1 MPKSHKRMVDII
13 EDVTSDEIL
22 KDQELEKDTETGT
35 EVKSEDADMDSKEVE
50 TDKVEVDEAE
60 ADMDSDIA
68 NKDIAAASAG
78 IKQATPPLASGKQ
91 ELMNQMMKKVAMMDE
106 EELVTLAKSFETQPE
121 PAEVKTS
128 EDDIATSV
136 AAVGRAE
143 APKSTVQE
151 EEGEETPEH
160 EAGETA
166 EFEAGE
172 KEEGDVDEENGE
184 CNCDGECK
192 CNASGEEEMT
202 DEVKIDME
210 EDVKALVSAEANL
223 TEAFKSKAKTIF
235 ESAVMTKIR
244 EEKTKLKEGFKASLV
259 KQTEVIKSALVEKVD
274 NYLTY
279 VVENWM
285 KENKVALATSLRVEV
300 AENFITSLKSVFSEH
315 YIEVPAGK
323 TNVVEE
329 LNTKVSKL
337 QEQLNASEKNRLA
350 LKSTAEKLQRQSILA
365 EASKG
370 LASTQAAR
378 LNELTKD
385 VAFET
390 SDSFQKKVTTIKESY
405 FQTKSATA
413 ATAKVAAVT
422 GNKMTQVIV
431 EGQEDPNAFI
441 TSDMKNYLSAI
452 SRVEKN
458 NPSK

>member
-13 EDVTSDEIL
+13 EDVTADEIL
-22 KDQELEKDTETGT
+22 KDQELEKDTEAGT
-35 EVKSEDADMDSKEVE
+35 EVKAEDADMDSKEVE

-68 NKDIAAASAG
+68 NKDIAAASAD
-78 IKQATPPLASGKQ
+78 IKQATPPSASEKQ
-91 ELMNQMMKKVAMMDE
+91 RLMDKVMKKVTMMDE
-106 EELVTLAKSFETQPE
+106 EELVGLAKSFETQPE
-121 PAEVKTS
+121 PAEVKTA
-128 EDDIATSV
+128 EDDV
-136 AAVGRAE
+136 AAGVAQVGQAE

-160 EAGETA
+160 EAGESA
-166 EFEAGE
+166 EHEAGE
-172 KEEGDVDEENGE
+172 KEEGDIDEEE
-184 CNCDGECK
+184 
-192 CNASGEEEMT
+192 SEEEGDIDEEDEKEKDET
-202 DEVKIDME
+202 DYETEVDMG

-223 TEAFKSKAKTIF
+223 TEAFKAKAKTIF
-235 ESAVMTKIR
+235 EAAVKTKIR
-244 EEKTKLKEGFKASLV
+244 EEKTKLKEGFKAALT
-259 KQTEVIKSALVEKVD
+259 KQTKVIKSEIVEKVD

-350 LKSTAEKLQRQSILA
+350 LKSATEKLQRQSILA

-405 FQTKSATA
+405 FQNKDAS
-413 ATAKVAAVT
+413 KVAPVKAAVAT
-422 GNKMTQVIV
+422 GKKTTQVIV

-441 TSDMKNYLSAI
+441 SSDMKNYLSAI

>member
-1 MPKSHKRMVDII
+1 MVDII
-13 EDVTSDEIL
+13 EDVTADEIL
-22 KDQELEKDTETGT
+22 KDQELEKDTEAGT
-35 EVKSEDADMDSKEVE
+35 EVKSEDANMDSQEVE

-60 ADMDSDIA
+60 ADMDSDIG

-78 IKQATPPLASGKQ
+78 IKQATPPSASEKQ
-91 ELMNQMMKKVAMMDE
+91 RLMDKVMKKVTMMDE
-106 EELVTLAKSFETQPE
+106 EELVGLAKSFETQPE
-121 PAEVKTS
+121 PAEVKTA
-128 EDDIATSV
+128 EDDV
-136 AAVGRAE
+136 AAGVAQVGQAE

-166 EFEAGE
+166 EVEAGE
-172 KEEGDVDEENGE
+172 KEEGDIDEEE
-184 CNCDGECK
+184 
-192 CNASGEEEMT
+192 SEEE
-202 DEVKIDME
+202 VDME

-223 TEAFKSKAKTIF
+223 TEAFKAKAKTIF
-235 ESAVMTKIR
+235 EAAVKTKIR
-244 EEKTKLKEGFKASLV
+244 EEKTKLKEGFKAALT
-259 KQTEVIKSALVEKVD
+259 KQTKVIKSEIVEKVD

-350 LKSTAEKLQRQSILA
+350 LKSATEKLQRQSILA

-385 VAFET
+385 VAFENA
-390 SDSFQKKVTTIKESY
+390 DSFQKKVTTVKESY
-405 FQTKSATA
+405 FQNKEAGKVATV
-413 ATAKVAAVT
+413 KAAVT
-422 GNKMTQVIV
+422 AGKKTTQVIV
-431 EGQEDPNAFI
+431 EGQEDPNTFI
-441 TSDMKNYLSAI
+441 SSDMKNYLSAI

-458 NPSK
+458 NPNK

>member
-13 EDVTSDEIL
+13 EDVTADEIL
-22 KDQELEKDTETGT
+22 KDQELEKDTEAGT
-35 EVKSEDADMDSKEVE
+35 EVKSEDADMDSQEVE

-68 NKDIAAASAG
+68 NKDIAAASAD
-78 IKQATPPLASGKQ
+78 IKQATPPSASEKQ
-91 ELMNQMMKKVAMMDE
+91 RLMDKVMKKVTMMDE
-106 EELVTLAKSFETQPE
+106 EELVGLAKSFETQPE
-121 PAEVKTS
+121 PAEVKTA
-128 EDDIATSV
+128 EDDV
-136 AAVGRAE
+136 AAGVAQVGQAE

-160 EAGETA
+160 EAGESA
-166 EFEAGE
+166 EHEAGE
-172 KEEGDVDEENGE
+172 KEEGDIDEEE
-184 CNCDGECK
+184 DEK
-192 CNASGEEEMT
+192 EKDET
-202 DEVKIDME
+202 DYETEVDME

-223 TEAFKSKAKTIF
+223 TEAFKAKAKTIF
-235 ESAVMTKIR
+235 EAAVKTKIR
-244 EEKTKLKEGFKASLV
+244 EEKTKLKEGFKAALT
-259 KQTEVIKSALVEKVD
+259 KQTKVIKSEIVEKVD

-337 QEQLNASEKNRLA
+337 QEQLNASEKNRLT
-350 LKSTAEKLQRQSILA
+350 LKSATEKLQRQSILA

-390 SDSFQKKVTTIKESY
+390 ADSFQKKVTTVKESY
-405 FQTKSATA
+405 FQNKEAS
-413 ATAKVAAVT
+413 KVAPVKAAVT
-422 GNKMTQVIV
+422 TGKKTTQVIV
-431 EGQEDPNAFI
+431 EGQEDPNTFI
-441 TSDMKNYLSAI
+441 SSDMKNYLSAI

-458 NPSK
+458 NPNK